1 MLHGMLGIANTITM
15 EGAIDSLQG
24 NWLSMPLAV
33 GQNYGR
39 VNTRSRV
46 TNMELSNII
55 ASPEES

>member
-1 MLHGMLGIANTITM
+1 MLGIANTITM